1 MELKEKYGI
10 DFLMEINE
18 ILAILNQEDELDR
31 R

>member
-1 MELKEKYGI
+1 MQLKEKYGI

-18 ILAILNQEDELDR
+18 ILAILNQEEELDR

>member
-18 ILAILNQEDELDR
+18 ILAILNQEEELDR